1 MGLRLNDGGGNH
13 VELTA
18 PTLTSD
24 VSLTLPNSVGTAG
37 QFLQVGAGGVT
48 TWATALN
55 LILQTDAVVSEAQV
69 NAAVTV
75 TNPVVLS
82 GTLPYSYAYQW
93 QFKVS
98 GGSSFSNISGA
109 TSSTY
114 TIPATIGS
122 DATEAGQIRC
132 VVTVSDSSTP
142 ALTITSTSSAATIAP
157 DIIQGH
163 PGLPYAINTSGA
175 WAAVEV
181 NGSTTTRIRGM
192 AVGYNPSGVRS
203 YVITEG
209 GDIYKGSAELGPYNQ
224 AVNSN
229 FAPTSAIYNQ
239 GFRNLCLTNNTS
251 GHMGI
256 PYQYTFAAHCIADE
270 DIYVG
275 ATNTPGQM
283 NSMRASY
290 PGATTKWITNLGFCS
305 NNAVGLIDDNGTERL
320 INMWT
325 ANSALA
331 GANNSTFQDLGL
343 TLPSGRKCK
352 QVCGAYAA
360 GSAAVQG
367 IIILDDQGDLWQVG
381 PCANF
386 IGGVSTGTFAN
397 PVQFNPSGMV
407 AMEAI
412 TSMGGYTSLAEGFF
426 GKGTNGHLYY
436 VTASQTWG
444 KTLDNVADIPAV
456 SAYGGNALVAMQ
468 DGTYRWASGQGALYT
483 TAPAS
488 ASWTTVNAPTGVT
501 PDASKNKRYPY
512 THAACSWTNNQSGV
526 IAIPT

>member
-37 QFLQVGAGGVT
+37 QFLQVGANGVT

-55 LILQTDAVVSEAQV
+55 LILQTDAVIGEAQV

-109 TSSTY
+109 TSSPY

-122 DATEAGQIRC
+122 DATVAGQIRC

-142 ALTITSTSSAATIAP
+142 ALTITSTSNAATIEP
-157 DIIQGH
+157 DIIQGFG
-163 PGLPYAINTSGA
+163 GLPYHVNTSGA
-175 WAAVEV
+175 WTAVTV
-181 NGSTTTRIRGM
+181 NSSTTTRIRASNFSTG
-192 AVGYNPSGVRS
+192 PRWF
-203 YVITEG
+203 VITEG
-209 GDIYKGSAELGPYNQ
+209 GDIYEGSGESGPYNQ
-224 AVNSN
+224 ANNSA

-239 GFRNLCLTNNTS
+239 GFRSLCLTNNAQYN
-251 GHMGI
+251 GL
-256 PYQYTFAAHCIADE
+256 PYYYTFAAHCVADE

-275 ATNTPGQM
+275 EVNNPSNM
-283 NSMRASY
+283 NSMRATY
-290 PGATTKWITNLGFCS
+290 PGATAKWLTNLGYCS
-305 NNAVGLIDDNGTERL
+305 NNAIALIDDNGTDRL

-325 ANSALA
+325 ASASYA
-331 GANNSTFQDLGL
+331 GANVSTFQDLQL
-343 TLPSGRKCK
+343 NLPSGRKCK
-352 QVCGAYAA
+352 QVCGAFAA
-360 GSAAVQG
+360 GTAMVQG
-367 IIILDDQGDLWQVG
+367 LIILDDQGDLWQVG
-381 PCANF
+381 YCANF
-386 IGGVSTGTFAN
+386 IGGVSTGTFAS
-397 PVQFNPSGMV
+397 PVQFNPTGMV
-407 AMEAI
+407 SIEAI
-412 TSMGGYTSLAEGFF
+412 TAMGNYTGLAEGFWA
-426 GKGTNGHLYY
+426 KGTNGHLYY

-444 KTLDNVADIPAV
+444 KTLDNVADVPWV

-468 DGTYRWASGQGALYT
+468 DGTYRWASGQGAVYS

-488 ASWTTVNAPTGVT
+488 ASWTTLQPPTGIT
-501 PDASKNKRYPY
+501 PDASKNTKYPH
-512 THAACSWTNNQSGV
+512 TLAACGWTASKSAV
-526 IAIPT
+526 IPIPT

>member
-1 MGLRLNDGGGNH
+1 MGLRLNDGSGNH

-55 LILQTDAVVSEAQV
+55 LILQTDASVSEAQV
-69 NAAVTV
+69 NAAVAV

-114 TIPATIGS
+114 TIPSTIGS
-122 DATEAGQIRC
+122 DATDNGEIRC

-163 PGLPYAINTSGA
+163 SGLAYYRTSASA
-175 WAAVEV
+175 WGSAYV
-181 NGSTTTRIRGM
+181 NNSPTTRIRMTTGFSH
-192 AVGYNPSGVRS
+192 GY
-203 YVITEG
+203 YALTEG
-209 GDIYKGSAELGPYNQ
+209 GDLYNG
-224 AVNSN
+224 ASEVGAYNTLANSY

-239 GFRNLCLTNNTS
+239 GFRNLVGASNQGTH
-251 GHMGI
+251 GGI

-275 ATNTPGQM
+275 QLNVPSNM
-283 NSMRASY
+283 SSMRATY
-290 PGATTKWITNLGFCS
+290 PGARTKWLSSLGFCS
-305 NNAVGLIDDNGTERL
+305 NNAVALIDDNGTDRL
-320 INMWT
+320 INMWGT
-325 ANSALA
+325 TGAYA
-331 GANNSTFQDLGL
+331 GATVTLFQDLQL
-343 TLPSGRKCK
+343 NLPSGRKCK
-352 QVCGAYAA
+352 QVTGCYAY
-360 GSAAVQG
+360 GSAMIG
-367 IIILDDQGDLWQVG
+367 GLIILDDQGDLWQVG
-381 PCANF
+381 VCAGMA
-386 IGGVSTGTFAN
+386 GGSNSGTFAS
-397 PVQFNPSGMV
+397 PVQFNPTGMTS
-407 AMEAI
+407 MEAI
-412 TSMGGYTSLAEGFF
+412 TSLGNYTGIAEGFM
-426 GKGTNGHLYY
+426 GKGTDGHLYY
-436 VTASQTWG
+436 CSPTASWG
-444 KTLDNVADIPAV
+444 KTLDNVADVPAIGG
-456 SAYGGNALVAMQ
+456 YDGNALVAMQ
-468 DGTYRWASGQGALYT
+468 DGTYRYT
-483 TAPAS
+483 PNSNDIGNNQPANVPWQTLQPP
-488 ASWTTVNAPTGVT
+488 AGIT
-501 PDASKNKRYPY
+501 PDPSKNARYPY
-512 THAACSWTNNQSGV
+512 AISACSYGINNQSAV